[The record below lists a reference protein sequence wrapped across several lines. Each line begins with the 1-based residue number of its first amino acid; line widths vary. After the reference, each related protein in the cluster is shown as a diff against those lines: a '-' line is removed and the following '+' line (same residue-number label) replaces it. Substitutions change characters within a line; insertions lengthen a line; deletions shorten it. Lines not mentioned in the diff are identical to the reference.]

1 MDIIGEPVTE
11 QELNEML
18 ALADIDKDGRINY
31 EGIFFLESFILIN
44 SNILQNSLDCFLK
57 AMARKGGTA

>member
-31 EGIFFLESFILIN
+31 EGIFFFRIN
-44 SNILQNSLDCFLK
+44 HYH
-57 AMARKGGTA
+57 

>member
-31 EGIFFLESFILIN
+31 EGIFFLESIIYH
-44 SNILQNSLDCFLK
+44 
-57 AMARKGGTA
+57 

>member
-1 MDIIGEPVTE
+1 MEIIGEPVTE

-31 EGIFFLESFILIN
+31 EGNFHCSHFLN
-44 SNILQNSLDCFLK
+44 
-57 AMARKGGTA
+57 MY